1 MGLIYEHWRLDT
13 NECFYV
19 GKSMARNPYA
29 RASDLSARNVY
40 HGSVVNKLKDQGL
53 VEVRTAEF
61 KGIKK
66 AALNNLERL
75 CIAHWRMYIGDRLTN
90 ATPGGDGGAEGD
102 ENPMRDPEIA
112 AKISGE
118 NHYIHKD
125 SSKMSALLDRMVGD
139 RNPAKAPGI
148 GAKISAKKKGVP
160 KPYFVGD
167 NNPARQ
173 PGVGEKIS
181 RTWASKPQEEKDEIV
196 ARANATKANKTA
208 EEKALTA
215 ARRSASIKT
224 ALANKT
230 PEEKAEQRRK
240 SAETRRRNKELKLA
254 AEAAATEKDS

>member
-1 MGLIYEHWRLDT
+1 MGLIYEHWRIDT

-19 GKSMARNPYA
+19 GKSMARNPFA
-29 RASDLSARNVY
+29 RANDLSARNAY

-66 AALNNLERL
+66 AALNNLEKL

-90 ATPGGDGGAEGD
+90 ATSGGDGASEGD

-118 NHYIHKD
+118 NHYVHKD

-173 PGVGEKIS
+173 PGVGDKIS
-181 RTWASKPQEEKDEIV
+181 DAWYEKPPEEIRDIV
-196 ARANATKANKTA
+196 IRREATKANKTA

-215 ARRSASIKT
+215 ARKSVSIKA

-230 PEEKAEQRRK
+230 PEEKAEQHRK

-254 AEAAATEKDS
+254 AEAAATKKEH